1 MAMRV
6 LRAVAIIVIYLAVQI
21 APAQAEDL
29 AIPSLLDVGVP
40 LAAETRDSP
49 ASVDAE
55 LLESTSL
62 MHAKAA
68 TGEADT
74 SEAVS
79 LPGSNFASPEEQE
92 SASSAQ
98 SASEVTVADAAAT
111 PVPEET
117 SAAVSTPGETI
128 AAVSTPGETIAAV
141 TPEETS
147 ATVATP
153 VETSSAV
160 ATPAVS
166 ILEETSVAAVTP
178 GGASAA
184 VSTPEE
190 TIAAVTPEE
199 TSSTVATP
207 EETIS
212 AVATPAVSI
221 LEETSVAAV
230 TPGGA
235 SAAVSTPGEMIAAVS
250 TPGETIAAVIPEET
264 SAAVATPEE
273 TSSAVA
279 APEETSAAATG
290 IADIPPAGGVSATSE
305 SPAANGAEDS
315 AGEAT
320 PVPVDSGDSAAATP
334 AGTSVDA
341 SSLNADSAG
350 AATRDISPEVFPVEP
365 DTVNSTVSA
374 AGGGA
379 AVVSDAAVAGD
390 SSTAG
395 GAAVPDAGTV
405 AEGSVSA
412 ADNSPAVV
420 RVANPWEE
428 AASRSGGGDA
438 ADETPVAA
446 AAVMTP
452 EERAIPV
459 VASPSTPPLPCGGV
473 APGLRILVIDDAVK
487 PAAAGSGYGRACAL
501 QVGREKPKS
510 MMGMVEV
517 VTLPHSVHCSSRLPR
532 MATPSTSSPGFRQVG
547 IGGGGRLPLLAGML
561 AWKEGMTVN
570 CT

>member
-153 VETSSAV
+153 VETS
-160 ATPAVS
+160 
-166 ILEETSVAAVTP
+166 
-178 GGASAA
+178 
-184 VSTPEE
+184 
-190 TIAAVTPEE
+190 
-199 TSSTVATP
+199 
-207 EETIS
+207 S

-510 MMGMVEV
+510 MMGMGEV
-517 VTLPHSVHCSSRLPR
+517 VTLPHSLHYRSRLPH

-561 AWKEGMTVN
+561 AWKEGMTVT
-570 CT
+570 CTSPLSTPPLPRARAAPRHRCMTRQHCARAAYACTTTT

>member
-395 GAAVPDAGTV
+395 GAAVPDAAV
-405 AEGSVSA
+405 AEGSASA
-412 ADNSPAVV
+412 VDNSPAVV

-510 MMGMVEV
+510 MMGMGEV
-517 VTLPHSVHCSSRLPR
+517 VTLPHSLHYRSRLPH

-547 IGGGGRLPLLAGML
+547 IGGGGRLPLSAGML
-561 AWKEGMTVN
+561 AWKGGRAVN